1 MGEIKSRLQ
10 QELGAQSYCF
20 RAFKDNA
27 TVIEKL
33 KECGVNRLELCGV
46 HADFLDESGFDA
58 IIKEY
63 SDAGVV
69 LTSIGVQGFSNKEA
83 SERKFF
89 KFTRRAGIKTISASF
104 AVETLPQCIE
114 TAEKL
119 AEEYDVNLAIHNHG
133 GYDWLGNA
141 AMLRNI
147 FKNTSPRIGLCLDT
161 AWALQAGEDPLKFAE
176 EFGSRL
182 YGIHIKDFVF
192 DRAGKGEDV
201 VVGTGNLDL
210 PKLFAILE
218 SQKYSG
224 YAVLEYEGDVENP
237 VPALKECV
245 AAVRAL

>member
-1 MGEIKSRLQ
+1 MSDVKTRLQ

-20 RAFKDNA
+20 RHFKENA

-33 KECGVNRLELCGV
+33 KACGVNRIELCGV
-46 HADFLDESGFDA
+46 HADFSDESGFDA

-69 LTSIGVQGFSNKEA
+69 ITSIGVQGFKGDETA
-83 SERKFF
+83 ERKFF
-89 KFTRRAGIKTISASF
+89 EFARRAGARVISASF
-104 AVETLPQCIE
+104 DINTVPNCFEVAQ
-114 TAEKL
+114 KL
-119 AEEYDVNLAIHNHG
+119 ADEFDINLAIHNHG

-141 AMLRNI
+141 TTLRKV
-147 FKNTSPRIGLCLDT
+147 FSMTGERIGLCLDT
-161 AWALQAGEDPLKFAE
+161 AWALQAGCDPLQFAE

-210 PKLFAILE
+210 PKLFGILE

-237 VPALKECV
+237 VPAITECV

>member
-1 MGEIKSRLQ
+1 MGDTKSRLQ

-20 RAFKDNA
+20 RGFKQNA
-27 TVIEKL
+27 DVIEKL

-69 LTSIGVQGFSNKEA
+69 LTSIGVQGFANNEA
-83 SERKFF
+83 NERKFF
-89 KFTRRAGIKTISASF
+89 EFARRAGIKTISASF

-119 AEEYDVNLAIHNHG
+119 AEEFDINLAIHNHG

-210 PKLFAILE
+210 PKLFEILE
-218 SQKYSG
+218 AQKYSG